1 MPNLTPAMYRFTE
14 KIIFYSIMKYIFHFL
29 NIKLSFFDK
38 HAFVATKKAFSE
50 CAHIR
55 GTPMPEVFAHTENAL
70 KWTHL
75 SSK

>member
-1 MPNLTPAMYRFTE
+1 MTNLTPAMCRFTE
-14 KIIFYSIMKYIFHFL
+14 KIILHNMVRYIFRVL
-29 NIKLSFFDK
+29 NIELSFLINMLFM
-38 HAFVATKKAFSE
+38 ATKKAFSE